1 MNARSKPRRSPR
13 LPAAALFLGI
23 LLPGCASEPT
33 VPENAQLEAVVG
45 SVGEIYEGD
54 AGAWIVTVPPSQRGF
69 TIHPDYSPDCRS
81 LVARARAFRA
91 ASAKVEATVWI
102 RDPELGKA
110 DLQGGGVQG
119 PPWVLVG
126 LRELPVK

>member
-1 MNARSKPRRSPR
+1 M
-13 LPAAALFLGI
+13 LPFWAFLGSVTA
-23 LLPGCASEPT
+23 GCVLRPVAAERAELQ
-33 VPENAQLEAVVG
+33 VVVG
-45 SVGEIYEGD
+45 VIGEVYEGD
-54 AGAWIVTVPPSQRGF
+54 AGAWIVSMPPSQRGF

-81 LVARARAFRA
+81 LVARARAFGA